1 MERLVLHV
9 LQEKGDV
16 MRRISILMSI
26 AAMILTSCAKDSMK
40 EANKGRAIDF
50 RVAAQSRATETTT
63 ANLTTFYVTAID
75 ESGSNYFTNAAFTKV
90 DEYFC
95 SSPAYY
101 WPGSEELNFYAY
113 APSATSLGATVTINK
128 DTKIIEGYAPAVDI
142 TDQKDLVTAI
152 ATGSKEDEASGVALT
167 FNHQLSQIEIKARNA
182 NEGYTYKIKGVRL
195 AQPVAQGD
203 LNLAT
208 GEWTLTSSSKAV
220 YDVTYDRVITLGIYS
235 QNLMES
241 EGDNAMLI
249 PQQLVAWNPETDKT
263 NTQKGAYISVY
274 AQVRTAEG
282 ARVYPKTEGD
292 DYAWLAVP
300 IDTKWEAGHKYVYT
314 LDFTEG
320 AGYSDPIEGYGSGDE
335 VLGGP
340 IKLTMSVLPWNE
352 NNNSDIIGTW
362 ALHEMTST
370 YYRNGTV
377 ETETTSGEELYERVD
392 FILHN
397 ITFTSPIDFILYEK
411 DENDNP
417 LPLYLNTYDFNGKT
431 AFVIMDGEEI
441 YLHNVTSNTLTLEAL
456 YYHTI
461 HGEPTDNL
469 SEHHF
474 VKYIKQ

>member
-9 LQEKGDV
+9 LQEKGDT
-16 MRRISILMSI
+16 MRRISIFMSI

-75 ESGSNYFTNAAFTKV
+75 ESGSNYFTNSAFTKV

-128 DTKIIEGYAPAVDI
+128 DTKIIEGYAPAIDI

-167 FNHQLSQIEIKARNA
+167 FSHQLSQIEIKARNA

-208 GEWTLTSSSKAV
+208 GEWDLSNEDTDKAV
-220 YDVTYDRVITLGIYS
+220 YQVTYSNTVTLNTFA
-235 QNLMES
+235 QNIMRA
-241 EGDNAMLI
+241 EGDNAMLL
-249 PQQLVAWNPETDKT
+249 PQQLVAWNPETDPT
-263 NTQKGAYISVY
+263 NANKGAYISVY
-274 AQVRTAEG
+274 AQIKTADG
-282 ARVYPKTEGD
+282 AKVYPKTEEED
-292 DYAWLAVP
+292 AYAWLAVP

-320 AGYSDPIEGYGSGDE
+320 AGYSDPLDGSTYP
-335 VLGGP
+335 VLGKA
-340 IKLTMSVLPWNE
+340 IKLIMSVNPWNE
-352 NNNSDIIGTW
+352 ESTEDPIIGTW
-362 ALHEMTST
+362 QIVKSDHMIWANGEVISHEIS
-370 YYRNGTV
+370 
-377 ETETTSGEELYERVD
+377 ESPTELNENVPTPYTKLRW
-392 FILHN
+392 F
-397 ITFTSPIDFILYEK
+397 SPFEFY
-411 DENDNP
+411 
-417 LPLYLNTYDFNGKT
+417 
-431 AFVIMDGEEI
+431 DGEEEYLISYFKDGRRYVFEDEESGNYI
-441 YLHNVTSNTLTLEAL
+441 YFDWLDEDCTTLRLTIWETSQYQTDDWYM
-456 YYHTI
+456 YYKKI
-461 HGEPTDNL
+461 
-469 SEHHF
+469 
-474 VKYIKQ
+474 

>member
-1 MERLVLHV
+1 
-9 LQEKGDV
+9 

-208 GEWTLTSSSKAV
+208 
-220 YDVTYDRVITLGIYS
+220 
-235 QNLMES
+235 
-241 EGDNAMLI
+241 
-249 PQQLVAWNPETDKT
+249 
-263 NTQKGAYISVY
+263 
-274 AQVRTAEG
+274 
-282 ARVYPKTEGD
+282 
-292 DYAWLAVP
+292 
-300 IDTKWEAGHKYVYT
+300 
-314 LDFTEG
+314 
-320 AGYSDPIEGYGSGDE
+320 
-335 VLGGP
+335 
-340 IKLTMSVLPWNE
+340 
-352 NNNSDIIGTW
+352 
-362 ALHEMTST
+362 
-370 YYRNGTV
+370 
-377 ETETTSGEELYERVD
+377 
-392 FILHN
+392 
-397 ITFTSPIDFILYEK
+397 
-411 DENDNP
+411 
-417 LPLYLNTYDFNGKT
+417 
-431 AFVIMDGEEI
+431 
-441 YLHNVTSNTLTLEAL
+441 
-456 YYHTI
+456 
-461 HGEPTDNL
+461 
-469 SEHHF
+469 
-474 VKYIKQ
+474 